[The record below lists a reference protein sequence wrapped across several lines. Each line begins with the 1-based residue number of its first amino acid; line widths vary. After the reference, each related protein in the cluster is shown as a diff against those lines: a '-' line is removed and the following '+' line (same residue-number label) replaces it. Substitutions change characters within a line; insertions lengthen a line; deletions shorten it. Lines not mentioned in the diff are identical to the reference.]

1 MLEYLRKEVV
11 VMLAYN
17 EKLVFDYNHYADV
30 QLVLYDDGIGQGE
43 IYIYNRSV
51 LEYHVVVVV
60 EGEKVSSYTET
71 PCHVLGDAPC
81 DIQIMICHVANAM
94 KAVMNREVVL

>member
-1 MLEYLRKEVV
+1 M
-11 VMLAYN
+11 MTYN

-30 QLVLYDDGIGQGE
+30 SLILYDDGIGQGE
-43 IYIYNRSV
+43 IYIYNRSG

-71 PCHVLGDAPC
+71 QRHVIEDAPC
-81 DIQIMICHVANAM
+81 DIQRMISHVANAM
-94 KAVMNREVVL
+94 RAIMNREVDFL

>member
-1 MLEYLRKEVV
+1 M
-11 VMLAYN
+11 MTYN
-17 EKLVFDYNHYADV
+17 EKLVFDYNSHADV

-43 IYIYNRSV
+43 IYIFNRSK

-71 PCHVLGDAPC
+71 PRHVLNDAPC
-81 DIQIMICHVANAM
+81 DIQSMISHVANAM
-94 KAVMNREVVL
+94 KAVMNREVDFNDLR

>member
-1 MLEYLRKEVV
+1 
-11 VMLAYN
+11 MLAYN

-30 QLVLYDDGIGQGE
+30 QLILYDDGIGQGE
-43 IYIYNRSV
+43 IFIFNRSG

-71 PCHVLGDAPC
+71 PRHVIEDAPC
-81 DIQIMICHVANAM
+81 DIQSMINKVANAM
-94 KAVMNREVVL
+94 RAIINKEVDFNDLW